1 MLELLGCTIAAEM
14 GDEESLRAAAVPSGA
29 ALAEAAFY
37 CWEAVTSEFYSG
49 LREREAATP
58 FGEFCSFLKAKR
70 ERDLNPEGYF

>member
-49 LREREAATP
+49 LRERERQPLPLESSVA
-58 FGEFCSFLKAKR
+58 FSRQRGK
-70 ERDLNPEGYF
+70 GI